1 MLSENFKNIS
11 KYVYN
16 YYNVT
21 ELNEIPNKLDL
32 NNFHNLYHWNKI
44 KCEILILRGWT
55 W

>member
-11 KYVYN
+11 KYLYN

-21 ELNEIPNKLDL
+21 ELNEVPYKLDL
-32 NNFHNLYHWNKI
+32 NNFLYHWKKI
-44 KCEILILRGWT
+44 KCEKLILRGWT